1 MIKKKIEKISRR
13 IYNGFPIRAVWN
25 EKNDEWYFSIL
36 DIIAALRDES
46 DYSKCRNYWK
56 YLKNKFKKGK
66 NQVVSDTTQ
75 LKLLAPDGKM
85 RLADTISVSGI
96 KELINS
102 FPSKVSS
109 DFILWFNRDRDSIDA
124 KSKEKAYK
132 LFDDGII
139 DKIEIG
145 TIKGLKQIHSY
156 LFSGLYD
163 FAGKIRKKNISKG
176 GFKFANVL
184 YLDDTLKTIEK
195 MPENTVKQIV
205 EKYVEMNVA
214 HSFMEGNGRSTR
226 IWLDLMLKR
235 SQKKCVDWSKIDK
248 NKYLDAMKESP
259 SIDTKIQNLI
269 KKSLTKSIKSREIF
283 MKGIDYSYY
292 YEEV

>member
-66 NQVVSDTTQ
+66 NQVVSGTTQ
-75 LKLLAPDGKM
+75 LRLLAPDGKM

-145 TIKGLKQIHSY
+145 TIKGFKQIHSY

-205 EKYVEMNVA
+205 EKYVEMNIA
-214 HSFMEGNGRSTR
+214 HPFMEGNGRSTR